1 MLAIKISL
9 YLVKFSYNNLFAI
22 IIFVLFFF
30 VVYTII
36 FYLTKE
42 KTIVVICINIVKILI
57 RSFSVDITI
66 IVVTHEQDKMPKDD
80 ITLPLYIGSI

>member
-22 IIFVLFFF
+22 IIFVIFFF
-30 VVYTII
+30 VVYIII